1 MPAAAE
7 HDLCPGDEASRNRRQ
22 PVDSILADADDGQ
35 PATRCGSARAQG
47 VSKRHATRSHSRR
60 HYGSAAPGGA
70 SRRTRR
76 SCRNVS
82 LAGRTTAPAA
92 QAVPVRV
99 GSFGGVEGLARY
111 LTDERVDA
119 LIDATH
125 PYAAII
131 SANAA
136 AAARSHARAACSRSG
151 APPWAPL
158 PGDRWI
164 EVADVAAAV
173 DALGEAPRRVF
184 LALGRRRS
192 APSRARRSIIIS
204 CAASSP
210 SIRRSPCRTHPIS
223 PRRGPFSEADE
234 RALLV
239 AHAIDVVVAKNSGG
253 AATYG
258 KIAAARALGVPVVLL
273 RRPSLPE
280 VPAVG
285 TVEEAVAWLDHASAL
300 RGV

>member
-1 MPAAAE
+1 MRRVLILGGTTEARRLAE
-7 HDLCPGDEASRNRRQ
+7 RLAGRADLA
-22 PVDSILADADDGQ
+22 V
-35 PATRCGSARAQG
+35 T
-47 VSKRHATRSHSRR
+47 
-60 HYGSAAPGGA
+60 
-70 SRRTRR
+70 
-76 SCRNVS
+76 VS

-111 LTDERVDA
+111 LTDEHVDA

-136 AAARSHARAACSRSG
+136 AAATATRVPLLAFRRA
-151 APPWAPL
+151 PWAPL

-164 EVADVAAAV
+164 EVADVAGAV
-173 DALGEAPRRVF
+173 DALGEAPRQVF
-184 LALGRRRS
+184 LALGRSEIGIFARAPQHHYLVRS
-192 APSRARRSIIIS
+192 VEPVDPPLAVPH
-204 CAASSP
+204 ASY
-210 SIRRSPCRTHPIS
+210 ITG
-223 PRRGPFSEADE
+223 RGPFSEADD

-273 RRPSLPE
+273 RHPSLPE
-280 VPAVG
+280 VPAVE